1 MVAPCAR
8 YAAKMPAVLVHGV
21 PNTSALWDDV
31 RAHLPRDDIVA
42 VDLPG
47 FGTPVPAGVEPT
59 KESYAAW
66 LIDRIE
72 ALGEPVDLVGHDW
85 GSILV
90 QRAASLRPELI
101 RTLAFGSGPVDDTY
115 VWHQLAQLWQT
126 PEVGEQV
133 MEAMTPD
140 ALSAGLAADIGEAA
154 AAEFASHLDDTMKEC
169 ILGLYRSAVTVGA
182 EWQPGVEAV
191 AGRFPSL
198 VLWGRHDEYVAVE
211 FGERAAARLHGRLL
225 RFDDGHWWPV
235 TKPRE
240 TATAL
245 EELWSPS

>member
-1 MVAPCAR
+1 M
-8 YAAKMPAVLVHGV
+8 
-21 PNTSALWDDV
+21 TSARICSV
-31 RAHLPRDDIVA
+31 
-42 VDLPG
+42 
-47 FGTPVPAGVEPT
+47 TT
-59 KESYAAW
+59 SSYAAW
-66 LIDRIE
+66 LSDRIAE
-72 ALGEPVDLVGHDW
+72 FGEPVDLVGHDW

-140 ALSAGLAADIGEAA
+140 ALSAGLAAEIGASA
-154 AAEFASHLDDTMKEC
+154 AAEMAAHLDDTMKAC

-191 AGRFPSL
+191 AGRFPTL
-198 VLWGRHDEYVAVE
+198 VIAGRHDQYVGPE
-211 FGERAAARLHGRLL
+211 FGERAATRVRGRLL
-225 RFDDGHWWPV
+225 LFDDAHWWPI

-240 TATAL
+240 TAAAL
-245 EELWSPS
+245 EELWRSG